1 MIILHVSD
9 LQLGV
14 TTHSGNRQDPK
25 TGMNVR
31 VADLAARWLDCCTS
45 AVTERVDAF
54 LFAGDAFEYPSPTIA
69 CQNAFAKGVKLV
81 ADAGIPVVLLTGNH
95 DVSATA
101 GRAHALSIF
110 QALAV
115 PGVIIADRPDEF
127 VVYTRSGELSVVVLP
142 WPAKNWTADYI
153 KGASLAERD
162 ALLGAYLE
170 AEIDRMASRI
180 RAYNSIHDRRPAILL
195 AHIGVSE
202 AEAGSESGMMLGREV
217 QLPLSVF
224 RKHADVFDYVGLGHY
239 HRCQGFARTSGNG
252 PAWINYA
259 GSMDRVDFGEL
270 DDPKGWLLIEL
281 GGEVSPM
288 IRMVEGRATAARRF
302 VDIATDCREQADPT
316 AHTLRCIRAR
326 GDLSECVVRV
336 RVWLKPE
343 QEAIWRENEITAALA
358 DAWTVAPF
366 VKEIDRP
373 ARLRLGEDVGAVA
386 ALTPQEVFGKYLG
399 LQTGMLNDNRAAVQA
414 AGVALM
420 RQVDSEQGG

>member
-1 MIILHVSD
+1 MKILHCSD

-31 VADLAARWLDCCTS
+31 VADIAERWLDCCTS
-45 AVTERVDAF
+45 AVDERVDAF

-69 CQNAFAKGVKLV
+69 CQNAFARGVKLV

-95 DVSATA
+95 DITATA
-101 GRAHALSIF
+101 GRTHALSMF
-110 QALAV
+110 QTLEV
-115 PGVIIADRPDEF
+115 PGVYIVDRPT
-127 VVYTRSGELSVVVLP
+127 VLWLRTRNGILAVAGLP
-142 WPAKNWTADYI
+142 WPTKNWTAEAI
-153 KGASLAERD
+153 RGGSLTERD

-170 AEIDRMASRI
+170 MELDGLARQIAQAPAADNLAS
-180 RAYNSIHDRRPAILL
+180 AILL

-224 RKHADVFDYVGLGHY
+224 RKHEDVFDYVGLGHY
-239 HRCQGFARTSGNG
+239 HRAQGWARESGNG

-259 GSMDRVDFGEL
+259 GSMDRVDFGEI
-270 DDPKGWLLIEL
+270 DDPKGWLIVEL
-281 GGEVSPM
+281 GGEVSP
-288 IRMVEGRATAARRF
+288 IVRMVEGRSTAARRF
-302 VDIATDCREQADPT
+302 VDVTADCREQADPT
-316 AHTLRCIRAR
+316 AHTLRCIRDR

-343 QEAIWRENEITAALA
+343 QEALWRDSEITAALA
-358 DAWTVAPF
+358 GAWTVAPF
-366 VKEIDRP
+366 MKEIDRP
-373 ARLRLGEDVGAVA
+373 ARLRLGEDVAAVA
-386 ALTPQEVFGKYLG
+386 ALTPEQAFEKYLS
-399 LQTGMLNDNRAAVQA
+399 LQTHISAEYLAALQA
-414 AGVALM
+414 TGEALM

>member
-1 MIILHVSD
+1 MKILHCAD

-14 TTHSGNRQDPK
+14 TTHSGNRLDPA

-45 AVTERVDAF
+45 AVDERVDAF

-69 CQNAFAKGVKLV
+69 CQNAFARGVKLV

-95 DVSATA
+95 DITATA
-101 GRAHALSIF
+101 GRVHALSMF
-110 QALAV
+110 QTLEV
-115 PGVIIADRPDEF
+115 LGVHVIDRPTVLWF
-127 VVYTRSGELSVVVLP
+127 QTRHGRLAIAGLP
-142 WPAKNWTADYI
+142 WPTKNWTTEAI
-153 KGASLAERD
+153 RGGLLTERD

-170 AEIDRMASRI
+170 MELDSLTRQIAQAPAADNRGA
-180 RAYNSIHDRRPAILL
+180 AILL

-224 RKHADVFDYVGLGHY
+224 RKHKDVFDYVGLGHY
-239 HRCQGFARTSGNG
+239 HRVQGFARQTGLG

-259 GSMDRVDFGEL
+259 GSMDRVDFGEI
-270 DDPKGWLLIEL
+270 DDPKGWLIVEL
-281 GGEVSPM
+281 GGEVSPV
-288 IRMVEGRATAARRF
+288 IHMVEGRMTAARRF
-302 VDIATDCREQADPT
+302 VDVTADCREQADPT
-316 AHTLRCIRAR
+316 AHTLRCIRDR

-343 QEAIWRENEITAALA
+343 QEALWRDSEITAALA
-358 DAWTVAPF
+358 GAWTVAPF
-366 VKEIDRP
+366 MKEIDRP
-373 ARLRLGEDVGAVA
+373 ARLRLGEDVGEVA
-386 ALTPQEVFGKYLG
+386 ALTPTEAFEKYLS
-399 LQTGMLNDNRAAVQA
+399 LQTSMSNDNRAALRA
-414 AGVALM
+414 AGGALM